1 MSTSGKEY
9 KLAIRIAGV
18 IDKSLTTSLATTKA
32 ALNKN
37 ISSLDADF
45 TKLDKGF
52 DGIMRAGKAC
62 FRAIATAAEVATV
75 AIGAATVAA
84 IKVGSEFESAFAG
97 VKKTVNATSEQ
108 FAVLRKNIIDMS
120 TEIPSSAS
128 EIAGVME
135 IAGQLGIATDSLTE
149 FTKTMINLG
158 VTTNMSAEDAAT
170 SLARFANIVTMADYG
185 EDGISNWERL
195 GSVVVELGN
204 NFATTEEEIVT
215 MATNLASTGHLVGL
229 TEAEIMAVATAMSSV
244 GIKAEKGGSTMS
256 KLLKKIQIAV
266 ETGSDSLSQYAA
278 VANMTAEEFAAAF
291 QEDALV
297 ATAAFIDGLDDVE
310 RNGKSAVLVLE
321 DMGLNEIRLSNT
333 LLALAGADG
342 LLTESIQMANA
353 AWAENT
359 ALSEE
364 ASKRY
369 ETVESRM
376 SILKNSLTALGI
388 AAYDELRE
396 PLVSVL
402 STVTEKVKTF
412 TEYAAGPNGI
422 GKWISNI
429 GYELPRLSVKVK
441 KYGKG
446 IVDFF
451 NPIVDIGKWFL
462 KNPKVIISALA
473 GIGATLVTYKIASE
487 VTHIVTAITS
497 FISAANPATLVI
509 TGLVAAVGALAGAY
523 TAYKLKE
530 RELIDQNLAD
540 HFGSIKL
547 SMEDIQ
553 RVAEYIVSSESLGG
567 VKRPLTLSQTLTEFQ
582 VQWNLLLQRLK
593 R

>member
-9 KLAIRIAGV
+9 RLAIRIAGT

-37 ISSLDADF
+37 ISQLDADF

-62 FRAIATAAEVATV
+62 FKAIATAAEVATI

-84 IKVGSEFESAFAG
+84 VKVGSEFESAFAG
-97 VKKTVNATSEQ
+97 VKKTVDATSEQ
-108 FAVLRKNIIDMS
+108 FAVLRQNIIDMS
-120 TEIPSSAS
+120 TEIPSSAN

-158 VTTNMSAEDAAT
+158 VATNMTAEDAAT

-185 EDGISNWERL
+185 DDGISNWERL

-278 VANMTAEEFAAAF
+278 VANMTAEEFATAF

-310 RNGKSAVLVLE
+310 RNGKSAVLVLK

-342 LLTESIQMANA
+342 LLTESIQMANT

-376 SILKNSLTALGI
+376 SILKNSLIALGI

-396 PLVSVL
+396 PFVSVL
-402 STVTEKVKTF
+402 STVTDKVKR
-412 TEYAAGPNGI
+412 
-422 GKWISNI
+422 SQSMQRD
-429 GYELPRLSVKVK
+429 L
-441 KYGKG
+441 
-446 IVDFF
+446 
-451 NPIVDIGKWFL
+451 
-462 KNPKVIISALA
+462 
-473 GIGATLVTYKIASE
+473 
-487 VTHIVTAITS
+487 TA
-497 FISAANPATLVI
+497 
-509 TGLVAAVGALAGAY
+509 
-523 TAYKLKE
+523 
-530 RELIDQNLAD
+530 
-540 HFGSIKL
+540 
-547 SMEDIQ
+547 
-553 RVAEYIVSSESLGG
+553 
-567 VKRPLTLSQTLTEFQ
+567 
-582 VQWNLLLQRLK
+582 
-593 R
+593 